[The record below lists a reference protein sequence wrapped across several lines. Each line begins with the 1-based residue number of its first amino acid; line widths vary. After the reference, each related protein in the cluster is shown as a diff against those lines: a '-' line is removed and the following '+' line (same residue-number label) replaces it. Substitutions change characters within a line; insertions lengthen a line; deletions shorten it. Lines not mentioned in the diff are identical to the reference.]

1 MTGATS
7 VIWRAIVGSLVFAPA
22 VWVLVGLSVAIVG
35 LAPRATI
42 VPWAALAG
50 CFVIGMFGQLLDLP
64 PSIQDLSPFQHVPQ
78 YPATGLRVLPLLA
91 LTALAAGLTALGLA
105 GLRHRDIG
113 S

>member
-1 MTGATS
+1 M
-7 VIWRAIVGSLVFAPA
+7 L
-22 VWVLVGLSVAIVG
+22 
-35 LAPRATI
+35 
-42 VPWAALAG
+42 PWLALAG

-78 YPATGLRVLPLLA
+78 YPATDLRVLPLMA

-113 S
+113 AEPDRRLRDLYRRGMRGALTG